1 MQNTVVNAK
10 SDADLLIAQ
19 TAVESAKISD
29 TVVVGDDTD
38 LLVLLCFH
46 SDMTAHEMYFI
57 PEPKTMSTKQRVWDI
72 KSTKSVLGLD
82 ICQRLLF
89 IHAILG
95 CDTTSQPFGIGKGA
109 ALKLAIKSSYIAEL
123 TDEFSKEDLSKE
135 DIRKLG
141 EKALVALYKGSEDE
155 GLDSLRYRRFCEKV
169 AKSSKFVEPQSLPPT
184 SASSQYHSLRVYFQI
199 QEWKGNS
206 GALEPVNYGWKK
218 INDLLLPVMTDLD
231 PAPKELLKC
240 VFCNC
245 KVGCNTRR
253 CTCHAHGLEC
263 TIACGQCKGE
273 SCTNSPRANM
283 DQDDE

>member
-141 EKALVALYKGSEDE
+141 EKHLLPYIRALRMKDWTAYDIGDFVKRSPRVR
-155 GLDSLRYRRFCEKV
+155 SL
-169 AKSSKFVEPQSLPPT
+169 L
-184 SASSQYHSLRVYFQI
+184 SLRV
-199 QEWKGNS
+199 
-206 GALEPVNYGWKK
+206 
-218 INDLLLPVMTDLD
+218 
-231 PAPKELLKC
+231 
-240 VFCNC
+240 
-245 KVGCNTRR
+245 
-253 CTCHAHGLEC
+253 CHQHQLHHNI
-263 TIACGQCKGE
+263 TV
-273 SCTNSPRANM
+273 
-283 DQDDE
+283 